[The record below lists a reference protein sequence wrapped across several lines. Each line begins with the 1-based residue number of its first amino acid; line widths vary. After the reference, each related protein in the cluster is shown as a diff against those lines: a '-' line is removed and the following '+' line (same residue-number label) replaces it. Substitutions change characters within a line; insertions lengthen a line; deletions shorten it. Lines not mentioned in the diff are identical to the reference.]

1 MSSNLES
8 QHDTVFG
15 KTLAAYNKPEM
26 EEFIG
31 FFTQRFA
38 NNNISPTEIFA
49 DKTCLDAGCGNGR
62 GSIFMMSNN
71 ARHVDFADISPTN
84 IKSTTQNL
92 VDFGF
97 TDFVGHE
104 TSLETLPFEDES
116 FDFVWCNGV
125 IMHTHNPDLCLRELT
140 RVLRIGGQAWIYV
153 YGAGG
158 VYWYA
163 VRHFRS
169 LLSNISADTC
179 IAALRLMGY
188 ANRYVAEY
196 LDD

>member
-15 KTLAAYNKPEM
+15 KTLAAYTKPEM
-26 EEFIG
+26 EEFVG

-38 NNNISPTEIFA
+38 NNNISPTEVFA

-97 TDFVGHE
+97 TSFVGHE

-116 FDFVWCNGV
+116 FDFV
-125 IMHTHNPDLCLRELT
+125 
-140 RVLRIGGQAWIYV
+140 
-153 YGAGG
+153 
-158 VYWYA
+158 
-163 VRHFRS
+163 
-169 LLSNISADTC
+169 
-179 IAALRLMGY
+179 
-188 ANRYVAEY
+188 
-196 LDD
+196 